1 MHRLTTACSLAK
13 WTKICRKAVADA
25 IAGDAIARRWISDY
39 LLGKPVQR
47 VEVSE
52 AQEELR
58 IAGPDGRAN
67 WARRIIE
74 MGERAL
80 QEEEPRIR
88 RRGNGDTAD
97 TPPAR
102 VTPTSVEEMLRYSEE
117 AATEA
122 AAEIQ
127 ANTPSGSGD
136 NEPRPSDM
144 EENDA
149 HENSGFDATGNGY
162 RWRLRA
168 GDEPN

>member
-1 MHRLTTACSLAK
+1 LEASYTDAFRAACTPEQFAKVVERVVKAAMKGSMKAAELLMKHVLPTTSK
-13 WTKICRKAVADA
+13 
-25 IAGDAIARRWISDY
+25 
-39 LLGKPVQR
+39 
-47 VEVSE
+47 VELSE
-52 AQEELR
+52 PEPIR
-58 IAGPDGRAN
+58 IAGPTGRRD
-67 WARRIIE
+67 WALRIIE
-74 MGERAL
+74 MGQRAL
-80 QEEEPRIR
+80 RE
-88 RRGNGDTAD
+88 GNGHET
-97 TPPAR
+97 TPAR
-102 VTPTSVEEMLRYSEE
+102 PTPRNVEEMLRYSEQ

-122 AAEIQ
+122 AEEIQ